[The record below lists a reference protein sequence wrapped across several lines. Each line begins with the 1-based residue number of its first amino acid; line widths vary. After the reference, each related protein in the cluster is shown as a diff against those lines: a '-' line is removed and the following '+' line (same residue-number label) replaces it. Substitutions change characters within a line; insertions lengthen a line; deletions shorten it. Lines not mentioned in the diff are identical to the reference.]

1 MTKEHENEWDDYID
15 PVLFG
20 IRTSVQESTK
30 FTPFF
35 IMHGRQA
42 KFPMEIEKTEAV
54 SDVTKLGD
62 MQNTID
68 SLISL
73 REHIFPKAHQN
84 ITKSQRKQ
92 KEQYKQRKGFEASAE
107 CVKIGDQVLRL
118 NMVKRTKKGHKSED
132 TWIGPYEVLDIS
144 KYGSCRIQCI
154 ATGKEI
160 KQKVNISQL
169 KLYKQDKE
177 TSRGK

>member
-35 IMHGRQA
+35 LMHGRQA

-73 REHIFPKAHQN
+73 REHIFSKAHQN
-84 ITKSQRKQ
+84 ITKSQSKP
-92 KEQYKQRKGFEASAE
+92 
-107 CVKIGDQVLRL
+107 
-118 NMVKRTKKGHKSED
+118 KRT
-132 TWIGPYEVLDIS
+132 V
-144 KYGSCRIQCI
+144 
-154 ATGKEI
+154 
-160 KQKVNISQL
+160 
-169 KLYKQDKE
+169 
-177 TSRGK
+177 